1 MSHPLSP
8 NRYTIHRD
16 DAGTWDVRDL
26 ETDLPATVRDRIL
39 VAMPLGEAED
49 AAAMLNIIDGW
60 RREPS
65 LPVRRPTIQEAIA
78 SYLGDRY

>member
-1 MSHPLSP
+1 MSIPLSV

-16 DAGTWDVRDL
+16 EAGTWEVMDL

-39 VAMPLGEAED
+39 VSMSLDEAED

-65 LPVRRPTIQEAIA
+65 LPTRGPTIQEAIA